1 MKTRIGTIAT
11 ITFLSLTSIVLLFP
25 IFWTISTSI
34 KTRAETFQLPPV
46 YFAFTPTWKNYEAL
60 FTDTAFIRVLTNTI
74 VVTVGST
81 LLAITVGSLAAYGLA
96 RARSFP
102 GRRPLEI
109 SLILLRAMPGV
120 VLVVPLY
127 DLLAD
132 VGLLGK
138 MPTLIALYALVNL
151 PFAIWI
157 MTPYF
162 QGIPVELE
170 EAAVVDGASPA
181 TVFVKIV
188 LPVALPGVAATALFV
203 GLLAWN
209 EFLIPVVLG
218 NESTKTLPVLI
229 SGFISARELDWGPM
243 AAASSLA
250 IIPIAIVTMVM
261 QRRLVSGLSQGAVK
275 G

>member
-1 MKTRIGTIAT
+1 MRARIGTIAT

-34 KTRAETFQLPPV
+34 KTRVETFQLPPV

-181 TVFVKIV
+181 RVFVKVV

>member
-1 MKTRIGTIAT
+1 MRARIGTIAT

-25 IFWTISTSI
+25 IFWTITTSI

-181 TVFVKIV
+181 RVFVKVV

-229 SGFISARELDWGPM
+229 SGFISARDLDWGPM

>member
-1 MKTRIGTIAT
+1 MKARIGIIAT
-11 ITFLSLTSIVLLFP
+11 ISFLSLTSIVLLFP

-181 TVFVKIV
+181 RVFVKVV

>member
-1 MKTRIGTIAT
+1 MRIRIGSIAT
-11 ITFLSLTSIVLLFP
+11 IIFLTFTSIALLFP
-25 IFWTISTSI
+25 IFWTISTSL

-46 YFAFTPTWKNYEAL
+46 YLGFTPTLRNYEAL
-60 FTDTAFIRVLTNTI
+60 FSDAAFLRVLINTI

-81 LLAITVGSLAAYGLA
+81 LLAITVGALAAYGLA

-102 GRRPLEI
+102 GRRPLEV

-127 DLLAD
+127 DLLANA
-132 VGLLGK
+132 GLLGK
-138 MPTLIALYALVNL
+138 MPTLIVLYALVNL
-151 PFAIWI
+151 PFTIWI

-162 QGIPVELE
+162 QGIPAELE
-170 EAAVVDGASPA
+170 EAAVVDGASSR
-181 TVFVKIV
+181 TVFLKIV
-188 LPVALPGVAATALFV
+188 LPVALPGIAATALFV

-229 SGFISARELDWGPM
+229 SGFISARDLDWGPM

-250 IIPIAIVTMVM
+250 IIPIAIVTIVM

>member
-1 MKTRIGTIAT
+1 MKIRVGSIAT
-11 ITFLSLTSIVLLFP
+11 IIFLTFTSIALLFP
-25 IFWTISTSI
+25 IFWTISTSL
-34 KTRAETFQLPPV
+34 KTRAETFQLPPIYV
-46 YFAFTPTWKNYEAL
+46 GFTPTLRNYESL
-60 FTDTAFIRVLTNTI
+60 FTDAAFLRVLMNTI

-81 LLAITVGSLAAYGLA
+81 LLAITVGALAAYGLA

-102 GRRPLEI
+102 GRRPLEV

-127 DLLAD
+127 DLLANA
-132 VGLLGK
+132 GLLGK
-138 MPTLIALYALVNL
+138 MPTLVVLYALVNL
-151 PFAIWI
+151 PFTIWI

-162 QGIPVELE
+162 QGIPAELE
-170 EAAVVDGASPA
+170 EAAVVDGASSRI
-181 TVFVKIV
+181 VFLRIV
-188 LPVALPGVAATALFV
+188 LPVALPGIAATALFV

-229 SGFISARELDWGPM
+229 SGFISARDLDWGPM

-250 IIPIAIVTMVM
+250 IIPIAIVTIVM

>member
-1 MKTRIGTIAT
+1 MRARIGTIAT

-34 KTRAETFQLPPV
+34 KTRAETFQLPPI

-181 TVFVKIV
+181 RVFVKVV

>member
-1 MKTRIGTIAT
+1 MKIRVGSIAT
-11 ITFLSLTSIVLLFP
+11 IIFLTFTSIILLFP
-25 IFWTISTSI
+25 IFWTISTSL
-34 KTRAETFQLPPV
+34 KTRAETFQLPPIYV
-46 YFAFTPTWKNYEAL
+46 GFTPTLRNYEAL
-60 FTDTAFIRVLTNTI
+60 FTDAAFLRVLINTI

-81 LLAITVGSLAAYGLA
+81 LLAITVGALAAYGLA

-102 GRRPLEI
+102 GRRPLEV

-127 DLLAD
+127 DLLANA
-132 VGLLGK
+132 GLLGK
-138 MPTLIALYALVNL
+138 MPTLIVLYALVNL
-151 PFAIWI
+151 PFTIWI

-162 QGIPVELE
+162 QGIPAELE
-170 EAAVVDGASPA
+170 EAAVVDGASSRI
-181 TVFVKIV
+181 VFLRIV
-188 LPVALPGVAATALFV
+188 LPVALPGIAATALFV

-229 SGFISARELDWGPM
+229 SGFISARDLDWGPM

-250 IIPIAIVTMVM
+250 IIPIAIVTIVM

>member
-1 MKTRIGTIAT
+1 MRARIGTIAT

-181 TVFVKIV
+181 RVFVKVV

>member
-1 MKTRIGTIAT
+1 MRIRIGSIAT
-11 ITFLSLTSIVLLFP
+11 IIFLTFTSIALLFP
-25 IFWTISTSI
+25 IFWTISTSL

-46 YFAFTPTWKNYEAL
+46 YLGFTPTLRNYEAL
-60 FTDTAFIRVLTNTI
+60 FTDAAFLRVLINTI

-81 LLAITVGSLAAYGLA
+81 LLAITVGALAAYGLA

-102 GRRPLEI
+102 GRRPLEV

-127 DLLAD
+127 DLLANA
-132 VGLLGK
+132 GLLGK
-138 MPTLIALYALVNL
+138 MPTLIVLYALVNL
-151 PFAIWI
+151 PFTIWI

-162 QGIPVELE
+162 QGIPAELE
-170 EAAVVDGASPA
+170 EAAVVDGASSR
-181 TVFVKIV
+181 TVFLKIV
-188 LPVALPGVAATALFV
+188 LPVALPGIAATALFV

-229 SGFISARELDWGPM
+229 SGFISARDLDWGPM

-250 IIPIAIVTMVM
+250 IIPIAIVTIVM

>member
-1 MKTRIGTIAT
+1 MRRRIGTVAT
-11 ITFLSLTSIVLLFP
+11 ITFLTITCIVLLFP
-25 IFWTISTSI
+25 IFWTISTSV

-46 YFAFTPTWKNYEAL
+46 FFGFTPTWKNYEAL
-60 FTDTAFIRVLTNTI
+60 FTDAAFIRVLTNTI

-96 RARSFP
+96 RSRAFP
-102 GRRPLEI
+102 GRRPLEV

-127 DLLAD
+127 DLLANA
-132 VGLLGK
+132 GLLGK
-138 MPTLIALYALVNL
+138 MPTLIVLYAMVNL

-162 QGIPVELE
+162 QGIPTELE
-170 EAAVVDGASPA
+170 EAAVVDGASSRI
-181 TVFVKIV
+181 VFLKVV
-188 LPVALPGVAATALFV
+188 LPVALPGIAATALFI

-250 IIPIAIVTMVM
+250 IIPIAIVTLVM

>member
-1 MKTRIGTIAT
+1 MRIRIGSIAT
-11 ITFLSLTSIVLLFP
+11 IIFLTFTSIALLFP
-25 IFWTISTSI
+25 IFWTISTSL

-46 YFAFTPTWKNYEAL
+46 YLGFTPTLRNYEAL
-60 FTDTAFIRVLTNTI
+60 FTDAAFLRVLINTI
-74 VVTVGST
+74 VVTVGAT
-81 LLAITVGSLAAYGLA
+81 LLAITVGALAAYGLA

-102 GRRPLEI
+102 GRRPLEV

-127 DLLAD
+127 DLLANA
-132 VGLLGK
+132 GLLGR
-138 MPTLIALYALVNL
+138 MPTLIVLYALVNL

-162 QGIPVELE
+162 QGIPAELE
-170 EAAVVDGASPA
+170 EAAVVDGASSRI
-181 TVFVKIV
+181 VFLRIV
-188 LPVALPGVAATALFV
+188 LPVALPGIAATALFV
-203 GLLAWN
+203 GLLSWN

-229 SGFISARELDWGPM
+229 SGFISARDLDWGPM

-250 IIPIAIVTMVM
+250 IIPIAIVTIVM

>member
-1 MKTRIGTIAT
+1 M
-11 ITFLSLTSIVLLFP
+11 LFP

-34 KTRAETFQLPPV
+34 KTRVETFQLPPV
-46 YFAFTPTWKNYEAL
+46 YFGFTPTWKNYLAL
-60 FTDTAFIRVLTNTI
+60 FEDSAFIKVMINTI

-81 LLAITVGSLAAYGLA
+81 LLAITVGSLVAYGLA
-96 RARSFP
+96 NSQAFP
-102 GRRPLEI
+102 GRRPLEV
-109 SLILLRAMPGV
+109 SLIMMRAMPGV

-127 DLLAD
+127 DILAN

-138 MPTLIALYALVNL
+138 MPTMIVLYALINL

-162 QGIPVELE
+162 QGIPKELQE
-170 EAAVVDGASPA
+170 SAVVDGASP
-181 TVFVKIV
+181 TKVFFKIV
-188 LPVALPGVAATALFV
+188 LPLALPGIAATSLFV

-218 NESTKTLPVLI
+218 GESTKTLPVFI
-229 SGFISARELDWGPM
+229 SGFVSARELDWGPL

-250 IIPIAIVTMVM
+250 IIPIALLTAFM
-261 QRRLVSGLSQGAVK
+261 QKRLVSGLTQGAVK

>member
-1 MKTRIGTIAT
+1 MRIRIGSIAT
-11 ITFLSLTSIVLLFP
+11 IIFLTFTSIALLFP
-25 IFWTISTSI
+25 IFWTISTSL

-46 YFAFTPTWKNYEAL
+46 YLGFTPTLRNYEAL
-60 FTDTAFIRVLTNTI
+60 FTDAAFLRVLINTI
-74 VVTVGST
+74 VVTVGAT
-81 LLAITVGSLAAYGLA
+81 LLAITVGALAAYGLA

-102 GRRPLEI
+102 GRRPLEV

-127 DLLAD
+127 DLLANA
-132 VGLLGK
+132 GLLGR
-138 MPTLIALYALVNL
+138 MPTLIVLYALVNL
-151 PFAIWI
+151 PFTIWI

-162 QGIPVELE
+162 QGIPAELE
-170 EAAVVDGASPA
+170 EAAVVDGASSRI
-181 TVFVKIV
+181 VFLRIV
-188 LPVALPGVAATALFV
+188 LPVALPGIAATALFV
-203 GLLAWN
+203 GLLSWN

-229 SGFISARELDWGPM
+229 SGFISARDLDWGPM

-250 IIPIAIVTMVM
+250 IIPIAIVTIVM

>member
-1 MKTRIGTIAT
+1 MRNRVGAIAT
-11 ITFLSLTSIVLLFP
+11 IIFLSFTSIALLFP
-25 IFWTISTSI
+25 IFWTISTSL

-46 YFAFTPTWKNYEAL
+46 YFGFTPTWRNYEAL
-60 FTDTAFIRVLTNTI
+60 FNDAAFLRVLMNTI
-74 VVTVGST
+74 VITVGST
-81 LLAITVGSLAAYGLA
+81 LLAITVGALAAYGLA

-102 GRRPLEI
+102 GRRPLEV

-127 DLLAD
+127 DLLAN

-138 MPTLIALYALVNL
+138 MPTLIVLYALVNL
-151 PFAIWI
+151 PFTIWI

-162 QGIPVELE
+162 QGIPAELE
-170 EAAVVDGASPA
+170 EAAVVDGASSRI
-181 TVFVKIV
+181 VFLRIV
-188 LPVALPGVAATALFV
+188 LPVALPGIAATALFV

-229 SGFISARELDWGPM
+229 SGFISARDLDWGPM

-250 IIPIAIVTMVM
+250 IIPIAIVTIVM

>member
-1 MKTRIGTIAT
+1 MRSRIGSFAA
-11 ITFLSLTSIVLLFP
+11 ITFLSATCVVLRFP

-46 YFAFTPTWKNYEAL
+46 YFGFTPTLKNYEAL

-74 VVTVGST
+74 VVTAGST
-81 LLAITVGSLAAYGLA
+81 LLAILVGSLAAYGLA
-96 RARSFP
+96 RAKSFP
-102 GRRPLEI
+102 GRRPLEV

-138 MPTLIALYALVNL
+138 MPTLIVLYALVNL

-170 EAAVVDGASPA
+170 EAAVVDGASPR
-181 TVFVKIV
+181 TVFLRVV
-188 LPVALPGVAATALFV
+188 LPVAIPGIAATSLFV

-250 IIPIAIVTMVM
+250 IIPIAIVTLVM

>member
-1 MKTRIGTIAT
+1 MKSRVGTIAT

-25 IFWTISTSI
+25 IFWTITTSI

-170 EAAVVDGASPA
+170 EAAVVDGASPS
-181 TVFVKIV
+181 TVFVKVV
-188 LPVALPGVAATALFV
+188 LPVALPGIAATALFV

>member
-1 MKTRIGTIAT
+1 M
-11 ITFLSLTSIVLLFP
+11 
-25 IFWTISTSI
+25 
-34 KTRAETFQLPPV
+34 
-46 YFAFTPTWKNYEAL
+46 
-60 FTDTAFIRVLTNTI
+60 
-74 VVTVGST
+74 
-81 LLAITVGSLAAYGLA
+81 
-96 RARSFP
+96 
-102 GRRPLEI
+102 EI

>member
-1 MKTRIGTIAT
+1 MRIRVGSIAT
-11 ITFLSLTSIVLLFP
+11 IIFLTFTSIALLFP
-25 IFWTISTSI
+25 IFWTISTSL

-46 YFAFTPTWKNYEAL
+46 YFGFTPTLRNYEAL
-60 FTDTAFIRVLTNTI
+60 FTDAAFLRVLINTI

-81 LLAITVGSLAAYGLA
+81 LLAITVGALAAYGLA

-102 GRRPLEI
+102 GRRPLEV

-127 DLLAD
+127 DLLANA
-132 VGLLGK
+132 GLLGK
-138 MPTLIALYALVNL
+138 MPTLIVLYALVNL
-151 PFAIWI
+151 PFTIWI

-162 QGIPVELE
+162 QGIPAELE
-170 EAAVVDGASPA
+170 EAAVVDGASSR
-181 TVFVKIV
+181 TVFLKIV
-188 LPVALPGVAATALFV
+188 LPVALPGIAATALFV

-229 SGFISARELDWGPM
+229 SGFISARDLDWGPM

-250 IIPIAIVTMVM
+250 IIPIAIVTIVM

>member
-1 MKTRIGTIAT
+1 MRARIGIIAT

-25 IFWTISTSI
+25 IFWTITTSI

-46 YFAFTPTWKNYEAL
+46 YFSFTPTWKNYEAL

-81 LLAITVGSLAAYGLA
+81 LLAIIVGSLAAYGLA

-170 EAAVVDGASPA
+170 EAAVVDGASPR
-181 TVFVKIV
+181 TVFVKVV
-188 LPVALPGVAATALFV
+188 LPVALPGIAATALFV